1 MQSESGYNPVVME
14 ETLLDTKGLTCPM
27 PLLKAKQ
34 ALNALAPAALLR
46 VVATDPGSVRDFA
59 VFSRQS
65 GHELLESNEQ
75 DGVFSFLLK
84 KKT

>member
-1 MQSESGYNPVVME
+1 MQSESGYNHVAMD
-14 ETLLDTKGLTCPM
+14 ETVLDTKGLTCPM

-46 VVATDPGSVRDFA
+46 VYATDPGSVRDFT

-65 GHELLESNEQ
+65 GHELLESSEQ
-75 DGVFSFLLK
+75 DGVFSYLLK
-84 KKT
+84 KKS

>member
-1 MQSESGYNPVVME
+1 MQSESGYNPAAME
-14 ETLLDTKGLTCPM
+14 ETVLDTKGLTCPM

-46 VVATDPGSVRDFA
+46 VYATDPGSVRDFA

-75 DGVFSFLLK
+75 DGIFSYLLK
-84 KKT
+84 KKS